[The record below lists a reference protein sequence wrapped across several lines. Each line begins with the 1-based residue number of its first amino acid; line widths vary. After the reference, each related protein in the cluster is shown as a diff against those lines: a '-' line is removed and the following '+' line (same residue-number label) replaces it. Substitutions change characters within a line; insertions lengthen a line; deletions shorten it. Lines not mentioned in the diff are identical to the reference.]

1 MRDAADNNDY
11 REVNIELTDTLGID
25 DMLKLKLSFI
35 WSVKGSL
42 DWQVPLSFYWVQH
55 PDSSDNYNHRQIIN
69 GVMMENL
76 YISLHEVPNSY
87 VNAMLVR
94 IYILDD
100 LFRLLWMQYKD
111 LARRHQGV
119 SVRDGWKELKVPEYY
134 ICKNNNSNEL
144 YMYRKKQI

>member
-1 MRDAADNNDY
+1 MKW
-11 REVNIELTDTLGID
+11 L
-25 DMLKLKLSFI
+25 LS
-35 WSVKGSL
+35 
-42 DWQVPLSFYWVQH
+42 VPSFYWVQH
-55 PDSSDNYNHRQIIN
+55 PDSSDNYNRRQIIN

-100 LFRLLWMQYKD
+100 LLRLLWMQYKD